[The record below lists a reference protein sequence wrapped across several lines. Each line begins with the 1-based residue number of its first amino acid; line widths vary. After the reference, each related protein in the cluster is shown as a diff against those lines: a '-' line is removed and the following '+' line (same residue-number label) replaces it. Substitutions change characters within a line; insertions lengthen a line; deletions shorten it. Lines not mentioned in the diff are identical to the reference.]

1 MLIIWGKNF
10 QAAAP
15 IQIDSSKARKLI
27 LFLHFSTFPHGITFL
42 FLLVCWFPGLW
53 QARSQ
58 SFLSPNVSR
67 GGPSSG
73 FLCRLS
79 SPRALGALSSPVFV
93 EGVWREEPWTWPS
106 EGLSF
111 QIHTR
116 RLSWTLLPHHHHHY
130 HHPSHPTLFV
140 PPHPFCPTLYL
151 TLTIC
156 RVSAKNPIR
165 LIWNSPG
172 ERTLSFWRID
182 N

>member
-1 MLIIWGKNF
+1 MCEEPCWPRFIIWGKNF
-10 QAAAP
+10 QAAAQ
-15 IQIDSSKARKLI
+15 IQNDTSKARKLI
-27 LFLHFSTFPHGITFL
+27 LFLHFSAFPHGITFV

-53 QARSQ
+53 RARSQ

-67 GGPSSG
+67 GGPQLRILLSTRARST
-73 FLCRLS
+73 FFPHVCRGSLERGTLNMTLR
-79 SPRALGALSSPVFV
+79 RAFIPNSHKTP
-93 EGVWREEPWTWPS
+93 
-106 EGLSF
+106 
-111 QIHTR
+111 
-116 RLSWTLLPHHHHHY
+116 LLNP
-130 HHPSHPTLFV
+130 PPPPPPA
-140 PPHPFCPTLYL
+140 PPHPLCPTLYL